1 MKSSQQLI
9 QQQVDAYNQRD
20 LQAFTACFHQ
30 DISLYNFGES
40 TPYLT
45 GMEALTTSYRDVFE
59 QSPDLHA
66 SITHRIVLDQT
77 VIDHEKVTGRKGID
91 FIEVVV
97 IYQVEGE
104 KIKSVTYVRK

>member
-1 MKSSQQLI
+1 MPPQQLI

-30 DISLYNFGES
+30 DIKLYNFGES
-40 TPYLT
+40 EPYLT
-45 GMEALTTSYRDVFE
+45 GMDALAASYKEVFE
-59 QSPDLHA
+59 QSPNLHA
-66 SITHRIVLDQT
+66 TIDHRIVLGNT
-77 VIDHEKVTGRKGID
+77 IIDHENVTGRKGKD

-104 KIKSVTYVRK
+104 KIKSVTYIRK